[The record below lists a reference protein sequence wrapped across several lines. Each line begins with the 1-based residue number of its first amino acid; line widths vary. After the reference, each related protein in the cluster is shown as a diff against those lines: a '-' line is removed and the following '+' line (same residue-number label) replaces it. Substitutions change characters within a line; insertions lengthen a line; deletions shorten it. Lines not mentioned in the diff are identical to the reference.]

1 MAGACKWALTS
12 GPVLDAVIYILPGRK
27 NPRLKLN
34 DYEYV
39 VHKQDQMRTRWRCT
53 KRRFKCPAAL
63 YSSGKCV
70 EVRRTH
76 NHPSEPRSDH
86 DLNVTS
92 KWDIIYISR
101 GRKYPL
107 MVVDGFEFYM
117 HIQTALKT
125 RWRCV
130 NQRKKCRAVLYTSG
144 KVVKLRR
151 SHNHV
156 PKSKSELGFLIPQP
170 AIWESRSLI
179 QPPPRRVMRA
189 NRIPVLEWVTIYV
202 ENPKPGKHPKL
213 IVDENMFLRHR
224 TQATKTGVTIRW
236 RCSNVFKTKC
246 KAVLYTTLQEGSV
259 IKALYDHN
267 HESNVDRW
275 SKQRMIAKGFFITR
289 PTQACKRGPPRDLR
303 RARKSKPVPK
313 PPKDTNPQGKE
324 MQVHIAGQA
333 EPIVIKVMGKNVIY
347 FTLGRKY
354 PKIVMDRFEY
364 KRKSNNSSHMKTTW
378 VCTQTG
384 CKARMLSYGKNL
396 CVKAIAHNHPATY
409 LGDYSGLKSQV
420 FDVETT
426 GDRLKPT

>member
-92 KWDIIYISR
+92 K

-170 AIWESRSLI
+170 AVI
-179 QPPPRRVMRA
+179 QR
-189 NRIPVLEWVTIYV
+189 N
-202 ENPKPGKHPKL
+202 
-213 IVDENMFLRHR
+213 
-224 TQATKTGVTIRW
+224 
-236 RCSNVFKTKC
+236 C
-246 KAVLYTTLQEGSV
+246 
-259 IKALYDHN
+259 
-267 HESNVDRW
+267 
-275 SKQRMIAKGFFITR
+275 
-289 PTQACKRGPPRDLR
+289 
-303 RARKSKPVPK
+303 
-313 PPKDTNPQGKE
+313 
-324 MQVHIAGQA
+324 
-333 EPIVIKVMGKNVIY
+333 
-347 FTLGRKY
+347 
-354 PKIVMDRFEY
+354 
-364 KRKSNNSSHMKTTW
+364 
-378 VCTQTG
+378 
-384 CKARMLSYGKNL
+384 
-396 CVKAIAHNHPATY
+396 
-409 LGDYSGLKSQV
+409 
-420 FDVETT
+420 
-426 GDRLKPT
+426 